1 MRLKAMSK
9 PTIMILGT
17 FHMGSTLD
25 MIEIEKDSML
35 SVQRQKEIKEVVDRL
50 KDFKPTKI
58 ALEVEKKRNG
68 TLNEEFTGF
77 LKGDYHL
84 MENEID
90 QIEYRLAKQMGH
102 QEVYAVDWMEQ
113 GALQRESSEVAE
125 WAKEHQPKLYEEL
138 FGPLYRLELTTVG
151 KSVNDLLLYYN
162 QPEVVEQLHRS
173 YVNMARIKD
182 TKQYVGM
189 DWLIWWY
196 QRNLILFSNLS
207 DLVTTPDDRILF
219 IVGGSHVRIVENF
232 VKESGLFETVSVQS
246 YLQ

>member
-1 MRLKAMSK
+1 MQTNRTSK

-17 FHMGSTLD
+17 FHMGATLD

-35 SVQRQKEIKEVVDRL
+35 SAQRQKEIEKVVGRL

-68 TLNEEFTGF
+68 SLNEEFTGF
-77 LKGDYHL
+77 LKGDYQL
-84 MENEID
+84 KENEID
-90 QIEYRLAKQMGH
+90 QIGYRLAREMKH
-102 QEVYAVDWMEQ
+102 QEVYAVDWMEE
-113 GALQRESSEVAE
+113 GACQRGIGEVVE
-125 WAKEHQPKLYEEL
+125 WAKKNQPELYEEL
-138 FGPLYRLELTTVG
+138 FGSLYKLELTTNG

-162 QPEVVEQLHRS
+162 QPEIVEKLHRS
-173 YVNMARIKD
+173 YVNMARIKEAE
-182 TKQYVGM
+182 QYVGM

-207 DLVTTPDDRILF
+207 DLATTPDDRILF
-219 IVGGSHVRIVENF
+219 IVGSSHVGILENF
-232 VKESGLFETVSVQS
+232 VKESGLFETVPVQS